1 MAVQTISKIVGK
13 EKLIDGIYKFS
24 MKSKEISEIAK
35 PGNFLEIKV
44 SDEDNTEPFLRRPIS
59 IYNIDRENEV
69 IEFIFQVKG
78 KGTKMLMEKRV
89 GDDLDILRTIRNWN
103 FYSRI
108 L

>member
-1 MAVQTISKIVGK
+1 MPVQTISKIVGK

-24 MKSKEISEIAK
+24 MKSKEISEFAK
-35 PGNFLEIKV
+35 PGHFLEIKV
-44 SDEDNTEPFLRRPIS
+44 SDENYTEPFLRRPIS
-59 IYNIDRENEV
+59 IYNIDKENDV

-89 GDDLDILRTIRNWN
+89 GDDLDILRTIGKWN
-103 FYSRI
+103 FFSRT